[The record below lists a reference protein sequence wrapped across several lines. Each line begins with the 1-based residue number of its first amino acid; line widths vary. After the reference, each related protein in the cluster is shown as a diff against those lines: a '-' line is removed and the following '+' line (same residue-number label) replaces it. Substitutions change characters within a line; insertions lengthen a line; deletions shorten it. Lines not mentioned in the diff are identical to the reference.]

1 MTCSNL
7 SLRVNLAVS
16 VLPKTGP
23 WPTLQPSEQL
33 WQQIAHSYTK
43 AEPSLLPSSLLPREQ
58 PRHLVWECTS
68 WQRLKTSQVLLAL
81 KTYKGLQDSGQAHA
95 MAPCNLLI

>member
-1 MTCSNL
+1 MMWSNL

-33 WQQIAHSYTK
+33 WQQIAHSRTK
-43 AEPSLLPSSLLPREQ
+43 AEPLLLLPSLFLATPRAA
-58 PRHLVWECTS
+58 P
-68 WQRLKTSQVLLAL
+68 
-81 KTYKGLQDSGQAHA
+81 
-95 MAPCNLLI
+95 APCLVVHQLAKAENLLGFTST

>member
-43 AEPSLLPSSLLPREQ
+43 AEPSLLSSS
-58 PRHLVWECTS
+58 VF
-68 WQRLKTSQVLLAL
+68 LAAP
-81 KTYKGLQDSGQAHA
+81 GAA
-95 MAPCNLLI
+95 PAPCVGVHQLAKTENLPGFTST